1 LYCECIPYGINLNEP
16 KYMFYKS
23 GNVYMCIMFIE
34 SQKKTQECRLSQMG
48 NDVTNITLNSYEHNL
63 FGTDMH
69 S

>member
-1 LYCECIPYGINLNEP
+1 
-16 KYMFYKS
+16 MFYKS
-23 GNVYMCIMFIE
+23 GNVYMCIRFIE

-48 NDVTNITLNSYEHNL
+48 NDVTNEMLNSYEPNV